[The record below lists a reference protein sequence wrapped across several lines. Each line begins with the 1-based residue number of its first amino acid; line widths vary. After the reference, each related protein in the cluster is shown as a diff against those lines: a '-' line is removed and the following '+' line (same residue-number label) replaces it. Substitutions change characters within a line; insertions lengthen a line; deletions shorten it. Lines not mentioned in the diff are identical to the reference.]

1 MVKII
6 SFKKMN
12 VIYLLVICQRLYLV
26 LNFFQ
31 SSLQFK
37 PRCSSK
43 WFDSQHFKNLIPQN
57 SNLKLT
63 KLYLWCLYIVLGSH
77 PAYYCYYSLLTIIS
91 HYAWHE
97 PYKIPSL
104 LLLDFILLALYRVFL
119 LLLIHYVLLKTLC
132 FCFVQIAYVSDLMA
146 LCYCYFYNACS
157 SHFREIC
164 LIIFSLYLV
173 LIYFAEYVFAI
184 SHCMM
189 CAPCI
194 VQLLPFLH
202 VAQT

>member
-26 LNFFQ
+26 LRFFQ

-37 PRCSSK
+37 PRCSLVIGFYMKKYNNPSK

-119 LLLIHYVLLKTLC
+119 LLLIHYVLLKTFC

-146 LCYCYFYNACS
+146 LCYC
-157 SHFREIC
+157 
-164 LIIFSLYLV
+164 
-173 LIYFAEYVFAI
+173 
-184 SHCMM
+184 
-189 CAPCI
+189 
-194 VQLLPFLH
+194 
-202 VAQT
+202 